1 MGTDIGTIILIGM
14 PGVGKSTVGVLLAKQ
29 LGLGFIDTDIVIQS
43 AQGQTLAQII
53 ARQGITGFLRIE
65 SDHLLSINLDHQVI
79 ATGGSAVYSKAAMTH
94 LAHNGTIVFL
104 DLSLPQ
110 LRQRLNDLDDRGV
123 TRKPGQCLADLFAER
138 QPLYQHYADVTVACD
153 DLDVEAVKQAIC
165 QNIDDSF
172 PN

>member
-1 MGTDIGTIILIGM
+1 M

-43 AQGQTLAQII
+43 TQGQTLAQII
-53 ARQGITGFLRIE
+53 AVQGISGFLQIE
-65 SDHLLSINLDHQVI
+65 SNHLLSINLYNQVI
-79 ATGGSAVYSKAAMTH
+79 ATGGSAVYSQTAMAH
-94 LAHNGTIVFL
+94 LAQNGTVVFL

-123 TRKPGQCLADLFAER
+123 TRKPGQSLTDLFTER
-138 QPLYQHYADVTVACD
+138 QPLYQRYADVTVACD

-165 QNIDDSF
+165 QKIDRN
-172 PN
+172 PLTTP